1 MENEAV
7 ETLKLI
13 WLEMKG
19 LNGRVDR
26 TNERLEGL
34 ESKVD
39 TTNQRL
45 EGLESRVD
53 TTNQRLERL
62 DVRLDRLEGETEEVR
77 RAVVESHMRLATEVV
92 ALVGIMKDVRDGLL
106 AAGQTRMN
114 LFEERLVRLEQRL
127 A

>member
-1 MENEAV
+1 MKSEAV

-26 TNERLEGL
+26 TN
-34 ESKVD
+34 
-39 TTNQRL
+39 QRL
-45 EGLESRVD
+45 EGLE
-53 TTNQRLERL
+53 
-62 DVRLDRLEGETEEVR
+62 VRLDRLAGKTEEVR
-77 RAVVESHMRLATEVV
+77 RAVVEGHLRLATEVA
-92 ALVGIMKDVRDGLL
+92 ALAGIMKDVRDGLL